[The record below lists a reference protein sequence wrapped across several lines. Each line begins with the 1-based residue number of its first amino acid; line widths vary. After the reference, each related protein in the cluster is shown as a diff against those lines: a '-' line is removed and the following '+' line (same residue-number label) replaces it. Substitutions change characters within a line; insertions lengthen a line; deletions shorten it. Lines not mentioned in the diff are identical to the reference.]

1 MIQHNQSPTNRSD
14 KAYKKKKRRRRNLL
28 IFLIVLFLSAISFSG
43 YLLFQTYAV
52 AKDSYQE
59 LKGREEKSKLREEPV
74 YISSDPFSVLLLGI
88 ENYTDENDHGR
99 SDTIMLATFNPDK
112 QTMKLVSI
120 PRDTLVSIPEY
131 KEDKINH
138 AYSIGGKEMVIE
150 TVEGFLDIPIDYYVT
165 VNFKGFTNIVDTLGG
180 VTVDVPFD
188 FNDINRNWDRFYFY
202 EGTQKLSG
210 EEALV
215 YARMRKQD
223 PRGDFGR
230 NERQRQI
237 VTGVIDQL
245 SSPKT
250 LLKIDDIASEIGN
263 NIETNMRVKEALAF
277 RKKYPDFNSSAIEQL
292 ELKGYDNYINSVYY
306 FSVDP
311 ENLNELTTELKS
323 HLELETEIQTDANS
337 PTEDGS
343 QTEYEYEGNE

>member
-1 MIQHNQSPTNRSD
+1 MLFMKSQNQTPVNRST

-28 IFLIVLFLSAISFSG
+28 LLLILIFVSLISFSG
-43 YLLFQTYAV
+43 YLLFQTYAA
-52 AKDSYQE
+52 AKNSYEE
-59 LKGREEKSKLREEPV
+59 LEGREGKSELREEPV
-74 YISSDPFSVLLLGI
+74 YISTDPVSVILLGI

-99 SDTIMLATFNPDK
+99 SDTIMVATFNPD
-112 QTMKLVSI
+112 QQSMKLVSI
-120 PRDTLVSIPEY
+120 PRDTLVNIPDY

-138 AYSIGGKEMVIE
+138 SYSIGGKEKVIE
-150 TVEGFLDIPIDYYVT
+150 TVEEFLDIPIDYYAT
-165 VNFKGFTNIVDTLGG
+165 VNFKGFTNIIDSVGG
-180 VTVDVPFD
+180 VKVDVPFD
-188 FNDINRNWDRFYFY
+188 FNDINRNWNRFYFY

-237 VTGVIDQL
+237 VTGVIDSL

-250 LLKIDDIASEIGN
+250 LLKIDDIASEIGD
-263 NIETNMRVKEALAF
+263 NIETNMRMKEALAF
-277 RKKYPDFNSSAIEQL
+277 RKKYPDFDSSSIEQL
-292 ELKGYDNYINSVYY
+292 ELKGYDNYIDNVYY

-311 ENLNELTTELKS
+311 DNLDEVTSELKS
-323 HLELETEIQTDANS
+323 HLELSTTTEDETEN
-337 PTEDGS
+337 ED
-343 QTEYEYEGNE
+343 TEY

>member
-1 MIQHNQSPTNRSD
+1 MKSQNQAPMNRSAI
-14 KAYKKKKRRRRNLL
+14 AYKKKRRRRRNLL
-28 IFLIVLFLSAISFSG
+28 LFLILMFISLVSLSG

-52 AKDSYQE
+52 AKNSYEE
-59 LKGREEKSKLREEPV
+59 LEGREDKSVLREEPV
-74 YISSDPFSVLLLGI
+74 YISTDPVSVLLLGI

-99 SDTIMLATFNPDK
+99 SDTIMVATFNPK
-112 QTMKLVSI
+112 QQTMKLVSI
-120 PRDTLVSIPEY
+120 PRDTLVRIPGY

-138 AYSIGGKEMVIE
+138 SYSIGGKEKVIE
-150 TVEGFLDIPIDYYVT
+150 TIEEFLDIPIDYYST
-165 VNFKGFTNIVDTLGG
+165 VNFKGFTNIIDAVGG

-188 FNDINRNWDRFYFY
+188 FNDINRNWERFYFY

-230 NERQRQI
+230 NDRQRQI
-237 VTGVIDQL
+237 VTGMIDSL

-250 LLKIDDIASEIGN
+250 LLKIDDIASEIGG
-263 NIETNMRVKEALAF
+263 NIETNMRIKEALAF
-277 RKKYPDFNSSAIEQL
+277 RKKYPNFNSSSIEQL
-292 ELKGYDNYINSVYY
+292 ELKGYDNYINNVYY

-311 ENLNELTTELKS
+311 GNLEEVTSELKN
-323 HLELETEIQTDANS
+323 HLELSTIIEDET
-337 PTEDGS
+337 
-343 QTEYEYEGNE
+343 QTEENEY

>member
-1 MIQHNQSPTNRSD
+1 MVFLT
-14 KAYKKKKRRRRNLL
+14 L
-28 IFLIVLFLSAISFSG
+28 IFVSLISFSG

-52 AKDSYQE
+52 AKNSYEE
-59 LKGREEKSKLREEPV
+59 LEGREGKSVLREEPV
-74 YISSDPFSVLLLGI
+74 YISSDPVSVLLLGI

-99 SDTIMLATFNPDK
+99 SDTIMVATFNPDQ

-120 PRDTLVSIPEY
+120 PRDTLVNIPDY

-138 AYSIGGKEMVIE
+138 SYSIGGKEKVIE
-150 TVEGFLDIPIDYYVT
+150 TVEEFLNIPIDYYAT
-165 VNFKGFTNIVDTLGG
+165 VNFKGFTNIIDSVGG
-180 VTVDVPFD
+180 VTVEVPFD

-237 VTGVIDQL
+237 VTGVIDRL

-250 LLKIDDIASEIGN
+250 LLKIDDIASEIGG
-263 NIETNMRVKEALAF
+263 NIETNMRVQEALAF
-277 RKKYPDFNSSAIEQL
+277 RKKYSDFNSSTIEQL
-292 ELKGYDNYINSVYY
+292 ELEGYDNYINNVYY
-306 FSVDP
+306 FGVDP
-311 ENLNELTTELKS
+311 ANLEEVTSQLRQ
-323 HLELETEIQTDANS
+323 HLELDSS
-337 PTEDGS
+337 PTENI
-343 QTEYEYEGNE
+343 EEKN

>member
-1 MIQHNQSPTNRSD
+1 MKSQNQAPINRSA
-14 KAYKKKKRRRRNLL
+14 KAYKKKRRRRRNLL
-28 IFLIVLFLSAISFSG
+28 LFLILIFISLVSFSG

-52 AKDSYQE
+52 AKDSYEE
-59 LKGREEKSKLREEPV
+59 LEGREEKSALREEPV
-74 YISSDPFSVLLLGI
+74 YISTDPVSVLLLGI

-99 SDTIMLATFNPDK
+99 SDTIMLATFNPD
-112 QTMKLVSI
+112 QQSMRLVSI
-120 PRDTLVSIPEY
+120 PRDTLVNIPDY

-138 AYSIGGKEMVIE
+138 AYSIGGKEKVIE
-150 TVEGFLDIPIDYYVT
+150 TVEEFLDIPIDYYAT
-165 VNFKGFTNIVDTLGG
+165 VNFKGFTNIIDAVGG

-230 NERQRQI
+230 NDRQRQI
-237 VTGVIDQL
+237 VTGVIDSL

-250 LLKIDDIASEIGN
+250 LLKIDDIASEIGG
-263 NIETNMRVKEALAF
+263 NIETNMRIKEALAF
-277 RKKYPDFNSSAIEQL
+277 RKKYPNFNSSSIEQL
-292 ELKGYDNYINSVYY
+292 ELKGYDNYINNVYY

-311 ENLNELTTELKS
+311 GNLEEVTSELKD
-323 HLELETEIQTDANS
+323 HLELSTTVEDETQSEES
-337 PTEDGS
+337 
-343 QTEYEYEGNE
+343 EY

>member
-1 MIQHNQSPTNRSD
+1 MKSQNQAPMNRST
-14 KAYKKKKRRRRNLL
+14 KAYKKKRRRRRNLL
-28 IFLIVLFLSAISFSG
+28 LFLILIFISLVSFSG

-52 AKDSYQE
+52 AKDSYEE
-59 LKGREEKSKLREEPV
+59 LEGREEKSALREEPV
-74 YISSDPFSVLLLGI
+74 YISTDPVSVLLLGI

-99 SDTIMLATFNPDK
+99 SDTIMLATFNPD
-112 QTMKLVSI
+112 QQSMRLVSI
-120 PRDTLVSIPEY
+120 PRDTLVNIPDY

-138 AYSIGGKEMVIE
+138 AYSIGGKEKVIE
-150 TVEGFLDIPIDYYVT
+150 TVEEFLDIPIDYYAT
-165 VNFKGFTNIVDTLGG
+165 VNFKGFTNIIDAVGG

-188 FNDINRNWDRFYFY
+188 FNDINRNWERFYFY

-230 NERQRQI
+230 NDRQRQI
-237 VTGVIDQL
+237 VTGVIDSL

-250 LLKIDDIASEIGN
+250 LLKIDDIASEIGG
-263 NIETNMRVKEALAF
+263 NIETNMRIKEALAF
-277 RKKYPDFNSSAIEQL
+277 RKKYPNFNSSSIEQL
-292 ELKGYDNYINSVYY
+292 ELKGYDNYINNVYY

-311 ENLNELTTELKS
+311 GNLEEVTSELKD
-323 HLELETEIQTDANS
+323 HLELSTTVEDETQSEES
-337 PTEDGS
+337 
-343 QTEYEYEGNE
+343 EY

>member
-1 MIQHNQSPTNRSD
+1 MNSQNQAPMNRSA
-14 KAYKKKKRRRRNLL
+14 KAYKKKRRKRRNLL
-28 IFLIVLFLSAISFSG
+28 LFLILTFVSLISISG

-52 AKDSYQE
+52 AKNSYEE
-59 LKGREEKSKLREEPV
+59 LEGREEKSALREEPV
-74 YISSDPFSVLLLGI
+74 YISSDPVSVLLLGI
-88 ENYTDENDHGR
+88 EDYSDENDNGR
-99 SDTIMLATFNPDK
+99 SDTIMVATFNPD
-112 QTMKLVSI
+112 QQSMKLLSI
-120 PRDTLVSIPEY
+120 PRDTLVNIPGY

-138 AYSIGGKEMVIE
+138 SYSIGGKEKVIE
-150 TVEGFLDIPIDYYVT
+150 TIEEFLDIPIDYYAT
-165 VNFKGFTNIVDTLGG
+165 VNFKGFTNIIDSVGG

-237 VTGVIDQL
+237 VTGVIEKL

-263 NIETNMRVKEALAF
+263 NIETNMRVNEALAF
-277 RKKYPDFNSSAIEQL
+277 RKKYPDFNSSSIEQL
-292 ELKGYDNYINSVYY
+292 ELKGYDNYINNVYY
-306 FSVDP
+306 FGVDP
-311 ENLNELTTELKS
+311 DNLEEVTSELKS
-323 HLELETEIQTDANS
+323 HLELSTTVESETN
-337 PTEDGS
+337 TENN
-343 QTEYEYEGNE
+343 EY